1 MSLKKFLSNITS
13 AVDKMQDYAKKEIEG
28 KQTTIMHS
36 EVYSTVDEAK
46 RAALDPSFRAFYSSK
61 KEFSRRS
68 RGI

>member
-1 MSLKKFLSNITS
+1 MSLKKFLNNITS

-36 EVYSTVDEAK
+36 EVYSTVEEAK
-46 RAALDPSFRAFYSSK
+46 RAASDPSFRAFYSSR
-61 KEFSRRS
+61 KEFNRRS